1 MINCKKTTAQNL
13 FRHKQVKKKKQNKQ
27 INDSNI
33 RENWETNDREIK
45 P

>member
-13 FRHKQVKKKKQNKQ
+13 FRHKQVKKKQNKQ

-33 RENWETNDREIK
+33 RENWETNNREIK